1 MAKKFQFQNQTEVA
15 RAISKYPQ
23 GRQASAVLALLDLA
37 QRENQQTHHVTDE
50 AITTIATT
58 LSMPEIRVREVAS
71 FFTMINL
78 KPVGKYH
85 LQLCGTTPCML
96 CGAQQI
102 KQVIMDN
109 LNIGE
114 GETSTDGMFTL
125 TEVECL
131 GACVN
136 APIVQINDDYYED
149 ITPETM
155 QKLIIDMQNDALPKP
170 GSCAGRLNSAPA
182 GVMQTVGRK

>member
-1 MAKKFQFQNQTEVA
+1 
-15 RAISKYPQ
+15 
-23 GRQASAVLALLDLA
+23 
-37 QRENQQTHHVTDE
+37 
-50 AITTIATT
+50 
-58 LSMPEIRVREVAS
+58 
-71 FFTMINL
+71 MINL

-96 CGAQQI
+96 CGAGKI
-102 KQVIMDN
+102 KQVIMDS

-114 GETSTDGMFTL
+114 GDTTDDGMFTL

-149 ITPETM
+149 ISPEDM
-155 QKLIIDMQNDALPKP
+155 QKLITDMQNDNLPKP

-182 GVMQTVGRK
+182 GVMQTVSRK